1 MKRQESLSGK
11 GLTRRQF
18 LKSSATAAA
27 TAAMINLGFNP
38 GLARVL
44 AQDESV
50 TLAVLA
56 YDWGSEYNALMD
68 RIGTLFTEANPNIIV
83 AWEHVQDAHTT
94 LLTRVAGNI
103 PPDAAMSYVRQANT
117 LAQLG
122 TFINLDEYLAVDN
135 LTREDFVKPLYDQG
149 VADGSVY
156 AIPGGADYIAMIY
169 SKDIYRDI
177 GLDPEKTPTT
187 TDEFMEINRAIL
199 RKETDGTVTR
209 VGYLP
214 IGEQMQWWGYI
225 FGGEWYD
232 AATQK
237 ITANDPAIVAAFE
250 WVLDYVK
257 EIGFDQFA
265 ALQQR
270 PATGDA
276 GNLFSS
282 GELGHYING
291 FWTYATLD
299 AFSPEVDYGVY
310 HLPTLTGVESE
321 RERYMVGGWLFG
333 IPVGAAN
340 PEAAWKFLKYAFIDE
355 AALMGVE
362 TLNGPG
368 YLPQLPAWETGIREL
383 LGDDNRMSPYIGIFS
398 EVGAAAT
405 KAFPTIPVAAFYT
418 DQIQRAFDAVMLG
431 EQTPQ
436 DALDEV
442 TRNVQSELDAV
453 S

>member
-1 MKRQESLSGK
+1 MTRKLALAGN

-18 LKSSATAAA
+18 LKTGASAAA
-27 TAAMINLGFNP
+27 AALVSLGFSP
-38 GLARVL
+38 ALAHL
-44 AQDESV
+44 MAQDQAV
-50 TLAVLA
+50 KLAVLA
-56 YDWGSEYNALMD
+56 YDWGTEYNDLMD
-68 RIGTLFTEANPNIIV
+68 RIGTLFTQENPTIEV
-83 AWEHVQDAHTT
+83 EWEHVQDAHTT
-94 LLTRVAGNI
+94 LLTRVAGGI
-103 PPDAAMSYVRQANT
+103 PPDAAMSYVRQTNT

-122 TFINLDEYLAVDN
+122 TFINLDAYLAADN
-135 LTREDFVKPLYDQG
+135 LIRDDFVKPLYDQG
-149 VADGSVY
+149 VYDGSVY
-156 AIPGGADYIAMIY
+156 AIPGGADYLAVIY
-169 SKDIYRDI
+169 SKDIYRDV
-177 GLDPEKTPTT
+177 GLDPEVTPTT
-187 TDEFMEINRAIL
+187 TDEFMEVNRAIL
-199 RKETDGTVTR
+199 RKEADGTVTR

-214 IGEQMQWWGYI
+214 NGEQMQWWGYI

-232 AATQK
+232 AASGK

-250 WVLDYVK
+250 WVLDYVR

-270 PATGDA
+270 PGTGDP
-276 GNLFSS
+276 GNLFST

-299 AFSPEVDYGVY
+299 AYSPDVDYGVY
-310 HLPTLTGVESE
+310 LMPTPTGAESE
-321 RERYMVGGWLFG
+321 RARYMVGGWLFG
-333 IPVGAAN
+333 IPVGAAHQ
-340 PEAAWKFLKYAFIDE
+340 EEAWKFLKYAFIDE

-368 YLPQLPAWETGIREL
+368 YIPQLPAWETGIREL
-383 LGDDNRMSPYIGIFS
+383 LGTDNRMSPYIGIFS
-398 EVGAAAT
+398 YVGTVAS

-436 DALDEV
+436 AALDEV